1 MLFSL
6 RITVFVFPGAAI
18 NIASRTG
25 YEPAPRCFFPLCAE
39 LENKRVGGLRHISTT
54 LCARQAGRR
63 SRLLGLLLLHVFI
76 CGVLSS
82 IRKPVYNVLYVLSLS
97 PGESLAS

>member
-54 LCARQAGRR
+54 LRARQEPTAWLVAPTRFYMR
-63 SRLLGLLLLHVFI
+63 
-76 CGVLSS
+76 C
-82 IRKPVYNVLYVLSLS
+82 SLVHQ
-97 PGESLAS
+97 EACL